1 MRFFLG
7 LSGRRVTRVLGLEVE
22 NSGIRYLMFEN
33 LGYVRRYIQT
43 EMPLYLK
50 MNINYN
56 RNAFIFK
63 NKY

>member
-50 MNINYN
+50 ININYF
-56 RNAFIFK
+56 A
-63 NKY
+63 